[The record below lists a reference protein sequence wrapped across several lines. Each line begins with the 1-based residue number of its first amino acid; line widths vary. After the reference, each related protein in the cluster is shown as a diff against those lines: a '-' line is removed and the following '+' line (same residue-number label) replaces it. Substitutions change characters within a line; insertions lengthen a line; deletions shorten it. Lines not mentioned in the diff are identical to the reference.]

1 MADNTKL
8 LLAAAAGATAAALLL
23 RKSDEEA
30 PIPSNSK
37 AQIIDGKQI
46 AAQLRK
52 EVKESVSQLKAKHN
66 VAPGLAVVIVGDRQ
80 DSAQY
85 VRMKKKANWYPGR
98 LLKWV

>member
-30 PIPSNSK
+30 PIPSNK
-37 AQIIDGKQI
+37 RAEVIDGKKI

-52 EVKESVSQLKAKHN
+52 EVKESVTVLKATHG

-80 DSAQY
+80 DS
-85 VRMKKKANWYPGR
+85 RST
-98 LLKWV
+98 

>member
-23 RKSDEEA
+23 RKQDDDA

-37 AQIIDGKQI
+37 AEVIDGKKI

-52 EVKESVSQLKAKHN
+52 EVK
-66 VAPGLAVVIVGDRQ
+66 
-80 DSAQY
+80 
-85 VRMKKKANWYPGR
+85 
-98 LLKWV
+98 